1 MLFIEHMELDHLSYH
16 IWDGLCRILGDENV
30 VTFPFKDI
38 YAGKTSSNYIL
49 DDGKQG
55 YTAPPEYIL
64 PRKLL
69 KMSIEEI
76 ISNID
81 DFDFVISS
89 PRTHARNALKIL
101 RPHITQPLVI
111 LDGEDGDLVIDR
123 LITEFKPD
131 IYFKREYLKDK
142 ELLYSMYDI
151 PIYPCPFAAVDNTAP
166 AYNDSTEAK
175 EISVFSVH
183 GNTHPLREAV
193 SKRLLDMNIPE
204 SYIWINSNFY
214 FTRYNPYTEE
224 DKHKVSRLG
233 YWGYL
238 EHIAK
243 SKIGVSVRGWG
254 RDSLRRF
261 EIPLYETLLFTHDIG
276 IETPY
281 PFEDEKTCVMFK
293 DDLSDFQEKLEYYL
307 QDENECRRIAK
318 AGKKHL
324 YRYHTTRERV
334 DWMLSKIK
342 EAAQI

>member
-1 MLFIEHMELDHLSYH
+1 MKVLFIDHPELDHLSYH
-16 IWDGLCRILGDENV
+16 IWDGLCRVLGDENV
-30 VTFPFKDI
+30 VSYPRKRVFSGEVADD
-38 YAGKTSSNYIL
+38 YVL

-64 PRKLL
+64 PRKIV
-69 KMSIEEI
+69 KMSMEDI
-76 ISNID
+76 IANID

-101 RPHITQPLVI
+101 RPHITQPLAI

-123 LITEFKPD
+123 LITDFKPD
-131 IYFKREYLKDK
+131 VYFKREYLKDK
-142 ELLYSMYDI
+142 EILYSMYDI

-166 AYNDSTEAK
+166 AYDDCTETK

-183 GNTHPLREAV
+183 GNTHPLREEV
-193 SKRLLDMNIPE
+193 SKRLLEMNIPK

-224 DKHKVSRLG
+224 DKQKISRLG

-276 IETPY
+276 IETPH
-281 PFEDEKTCVMFK
+281 PFEDGKTCVMFK
-293 DDLSDFQEKLEYYL
+293 NDLSDLEEKLRYYL
-307 QDENECRRIAK
+307 EDDNERIKIAE
-318 AGKKHL
+318 AGKEHL
-324 YRYHTTRERV
+324 YKYHTSVARARYV
-334 DWMLSKIK
+334 LDKLRLGS
-342 EAAQI
+342 

>member
-1 MLFIEHMELDHLSYH
+1 MKVLFIDHPELDHLSYH

-30 VTFPFKDI
+30 VTFPLKKI
-38 YAGKTSSNYIL
+38 YGGDVAKGYLLDNGKS
-49 DDGKQG
+49 G

-64 PRKLL
+64 PRKLV

-76 ISNID
+76 IANID

-101 RPHITQPLVI
+101 RPHITQPLAI

-123 LITEFKPD
+123 LITTFKPD
-131 IYFKREYLKDK
+131 VYFKREYLKDK
-142 ELLYSMYDI
+142 ELLYSMYYDI

-166 AYNDSTEAK
+166 AYKEEAK
-175 EISVFSVH
+175 ENSVFSVH
-183 GNTHPLREAV
+183 GNTYPLREAV
-193 SKRLLDMNIPE
+193 SKRLLEMDIPN

-224 DKHKVSRLG
+224 DKRKVSRLG

-243 SKIGVSVRGWG
+243 SEIGVSVRGWG

-276 IETPY
+276 IETPH
-281 PFEDEKTCVMFK
+281 PFEDGKTCVMFK
-293 DDLSDFQEKLEYYL
+293 NDLSDLEEKLRYYL
-307 QDENECRRIAK
+307 EDENKRIKIAK
-318 AGKKHL
+318 AGKQHL
-324 YRYHTTRERV
+324 YKYHTSVARARYVLEKLRL
-334 DWMLSKIK
+334 DS
-342 EAAQI
+342 